1 MAPAIGFGYRLIYA
15 LPVFKDAVPEG
26 AWGGNLE
33 NACGSSC
40 VSRGGN
46 NLKLPHR
53 HYLLILAGLFGVLA
67 IALGIH
73 PLDRKA
79 WLLENALALAAVVML
94 AVFHRRLLFSRV
106 SYTLIFV
113 FMCLHQVGAHYTY
126 AEVPY
131 DAWFQRLT
139 GRTFNSLVGWE
150 RNNFDRVVHFAYGL
164 LLAYPIREIFLRV
177 VNVRGFWGYFLPLDL
192 TMSTSMLYE
201 LLEWAAA
208 AVFGGGLGQA
218 YLGTQGDEWDAHKD
232 MALASL
238 GAVIAMGLTA
248 LLNWRYQRD
257 FAREWAASLR
267 VKHKAPL
274 GEDELARM
282 ARRAK

>member
-1 MAPAIGFGYRLIYA
+1 MRRWI
-15 LPVFKDAVPEG
+15 
-26 AWGGNLE
+26 
-33 NACGSSC
+33 
-40 VSRGGN
+40 
-46 NLKLPHR
+46 PHR
-53 HYLLILAGLFGVLA
+53 RYLSILAVLFGVLW
-67 IALGIH
+67 IALAIQ
-73 PLDRKA
+73 PRDRHA
-79 WLLENALALAAVVML
+79 WLLENALAIAAVVLL

-126 AEVPY
+126 SEVPY
-131 DAWFQRLT
+131 DVWCQSLT
-139 GRTFNSLVGWE
+139 GRTFNSLVGWQ

-164 LLAYPIREIFLRV
+164 LLAYPIREIFMRV

-192 TMSTSMLYE
+192 TMSTSMLFE

-208 AVFGGGLGQA
+208 EVFGGDLGQA

-238 GAVIAMGLTA
+238 GAVIAMGITA
-248 LLNWRYQRD
+248 ALNWRFQRD
-257 FAREWAASLR
+257 FAQEWIESLR

-274 GEDELARM
+274 GEDEIARM
-282 ARRAK
+282 ARK